1 MTDANLLNVVLRQDL
16 SSFIARSF
24 MTLDPGTPYLP
35 NWHIDAIAWQLMRVW
50 RAVQARD
57 SSMCRRARPNRSASR
72 SAITA
77 WVMAMIR
84 ASGSWRSALPMSCR

>member
-1 MTDANLLNVVLRQDL
+1 MLDEALVLQAILRQDL

-50 RAVQARD
+50 RGECTRLIINV
-57 SSMCRRARPNRSASR
+57 PPRSAKS
-72 SAITA
+72 ICVTIGFTA
-77 WVMAMIR
+77 WVMGHDPRMSSDIR
-84 ASGSWRSALPMSCR
+84 N